1 MCFYVIFNIVWGLQ
15 YPAMDTIIM
24 DAITP
29 DIESYIYKIDYWL
42 TNVAVA
48 LGALLGGILYS
59 NNQTFLFIVAFL
71 VYLIIFSL
79 C

>member
-1 MCFYVIFNIVWGLQ
+1 MGLQ

-59 NNQTFLFIVAFL
+59 NNQTF
-71 VYLIIFSL
+71 YSL
-79 C
+79 SPF

>member
-1 MCFYVIFNIVWGLQ
+1 MGLQ

-59 NNQTFLFIVAFL
+59 NNQTFYSLSPFSLFN
-71 VYLIIFSL
+71 YFSL

>member
-1 MCFYVIFNIVWGLQ
+1 
-15 YPAMDTIIM
+15 M

-59 NNQTFLFIVAFL
+59 NNQTF
-71 VYLIIFSL
+71 YSL
-79 C
+79 SPF